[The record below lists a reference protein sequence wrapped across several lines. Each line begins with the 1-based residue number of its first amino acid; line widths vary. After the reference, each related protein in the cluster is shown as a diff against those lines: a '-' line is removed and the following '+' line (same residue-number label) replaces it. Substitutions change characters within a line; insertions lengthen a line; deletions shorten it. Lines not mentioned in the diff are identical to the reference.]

1 MTTTPVPR
9 LWKPGVVAVEL
20 GEPLHRIAYVLRT
33 RPHIRPRAYAGTVRL
48 FDNAT
53 ITEVQHEINAIDAR
67 RMARRASH
75 A

>member
-1 MTTTPVPR
+1 MVDTPPR
-9 LWKPGVVAVEL
+9 LVTVGVIASEL
-20 GEPLHRIAYVLRT
+20 GVRVDRVVRVLRT
-33 RPHIRPRAYAGTVRL
+33 RSHIRPRAYAGTVRL